1 MAFFRP
7 ILSPEKYSFIL
18 NGEYSETPCSCF
30 MMMMMPLMM
39 TLKAVSFKSR
49 TVAVYEQS
57 LNYSTFKCCHLEKYS
72 LKNTLTC

>member
-39 TLKAVSFKSR
+39 MPLMMTLKAVSFISR

-57 LNYSTFKCCHLEKYS
+57 
-72 LKNTLTC
+72 

>member
-30 MMMMMPLMM
+30 MMMMMLLMM
-39 TLKAVSFKSR
+39 ALKAVSFKSR
-49 TVAVYEQS
+49 TVDVYEQS
-57 LNYSTFKCCHLEKYS
+57 
-72 LKNTLTC
+72 